1 MSKKYI
7 KTETGVL
14 VLATPEQIADAS
26 LEKFDVEERPNV
38 PNQEDPIKELT
49 GIIRDMSG
57 GLNAIKDKVDQQE
70 AALAAYKSAVD
81 RGFLPPNPK
90 EGPTAASASPELKDI
105 MGHYELAFQGKE
117 LMSRTVH
124 PNHVIDDAT
133 RIEMAKYY
141 ALFLRHTLFQDWRAK
156 DQFWKTFGSQLK
168 TAIGDVGNA
177 FPLPDIVDSEILA
190 FAREVSVVLQYAR
203 IWPMSSDKQS
213 FPAENA
219 SASVTWGNET
229 SQSDPGITE
238 VELDANELSAYT
250 VVKNATLMDAR
261 SDIVSWLTAAL
272 AEAAGQELDNQA
284 FNGSGS
290 PFFGILGASGGAG
303 YSVVLGGSSFSDVTF
318 TDFSSMIAK
327 LDGLRKQGARF
338 WMHGQGLHLVRTLKD
353 DQNRPIF
360 YDTVASPTGG
370 TILGYPYSEVIKM
383 PSTTGADTAFLAF
396 GNLRY
401 FGVGRRLEV
410 STLSAD
416 PYGLWTTNRMRYKL
430 YQRWGMKISLANGF
444 VRMLTGS

>member
-1 MSKKYI
+1 MVKKFV
-7 KTETGVL
+7 KSATGVL
-14 VLATPEQIADAS
+14 VLATPEQEADAS
-26 LEKFDVEERPNV
+26 IEKFEVEDRPNV
-38 PNQEDPIKELT
+38 NPPDPIVELT
-49 GIIRDMSG
+49 GIVREMATSLSD
-57 GLNAIKDKVDQQE
+57 IKEKADQQGDALE
-70 AALAAYKSAVD
+70 AYRKAVD

-90 EGPTAASASPELKDI
+90 TGPTVDSASDELKSI

-124 PNHVIDDAT
+124 PNHVIDEPT
-133 RIEMAKYY
+133 RLEMAKFY
-141 ALFLRHTLFQDWRAK
+141 ALFLRHTLQQDWRAK
-156 DQFWKTFGSQLK
+156 DQFWKYFGPQMK
-168 TAIGDVGNA
+168 TAVGDSGNT

-190 FAREVSVVLQYAR
+190 FAREVSVVLQYSR

-213 FPAENA
+213 FPSETA
-219 SASVTWGNET
+219 SASVAWGNTT
-229 SQSDPGITE
+229 SQSEPGITE
-238 VELDANELSAYT
+238 VELDANELSAYS

-290 PFFGILGASGGAG
+290 PFFGILDATGAG
-303 YSVVLGGSSFSDVTF
+303 YSVTLSGSSFSDVTF

-360 YDTVASPTGG
+360 YDTVGQPTSG
-370 TILGYPYSEVIKM
+370 TILGFPYSEVMKM
-383 PSTTGADTAFLAF
+383 PSTTGASTAFLAF

-401 FGVGRRLEV
+401 LGVGRRLEV

-430 YQRWGMKISLANGF
+430 YQRWGMKIGLRNGL
-444 VRMLTGS
+444 VRMLTSS

>member
-14 VLATPEQIADAS
+14 VLATPEQIADES
-26 LEKFDVEERPNV
+26 LEKFEVEDRPPV
-38 PNQEDPIKELT
+38 QDDPIKELT
-49 GIIRDMSG
+49 GIIREMSG
-57 GLNAIKDKVDQQE
+57 GLNSIKEKVDQQE
-70 AALAAYKSAVD
+70 AAIAAYKAAVD
-81 RGFLPPNPK
+81 RGIFPPNPNA
-90 EGPTAASASPELKDI
+90 GPTRESASLELKEI

-117 LMSRTVH
+117 LMSKTVH
-124 PNHVIDDAT
+124 PNHQIDEKT
-133 RIEMAKYY
+133 RVELAKFY

-156 DQFWKTFGSQLK
+156 DQFWKYFGPQIK
-168 TAIGDVGNA
+168 TPIGDSGNA

-213 FPAENA
+213 FPSETAA
-219 SASVTWGNET
+219 ASVAWGNTTGE
-229 SQSDPGITE
+229 SEPGVTE
-238 VELDANELSAYT
+238 VELDANELSAYS

-261 SDIVSWLTAAL
+261 SDIVSWLTACL

-284 FNGSGS
+284 FNGTGS
-290 PFFGILGASGGAG
+290 PFFGILGATGAG
-303 YSVVLGGSSFSDVTF
+303 FSVILGGSTFSDLTA
-318 TDFSSMIAK
+318 TDLSEMIGK

-338 WMHGQGLHLVRTLKD
+338 WTHGQTLHLVRSLKD
-353 DQNRPIF
+353 SQLRPIF
-360 YDTVASPTGG
+360 VDTVGSPVSG
-370 TILGYPYSEVIKM
+370 TIWGYPYSEVIKM
-383 PSTTGADTAFLAF
+383 PSTTGANTAFLAF

-401 FGVGRRLEV
+401 LGIGRRLEV

-430 YQRWGMKISLANGF
+430 YQRWGMKVGLPGGF
-444 VRMLTGS
+444 VRALTSS

>member
-1 MSKKYI
+1 MAKQFVR
-7 KTETGVL
+7 TETGVL
-14 VLATPEQIADAS
+14 VLATQEQIADEKI
-26 LEKFDVEERPNV
+26 EKFEVEDRPNV
-38 PNQEDPIKELT
+38 PQDDPIKELT
-49 GIIRDMSG
+49 GIVREMASSLG
-57 GLNAIKDKVDQQE
+57 AIKEKAEQTD

-90 EGPTAASASPELKDI
+90 EGPTAASASPELKEI
-105 MGHYELAFQGKE
+105 MGHYDLAFQGKE

-124 PNHVIDDAT
+124 PNHVIDEPT
-133 RIEMAKYY
+133 RIEMAKFY

-156 DQFWKTFGSQLK
+156 DQFWKYFGPTIK
-168 TAIGDVGNA
+168 TPVGDSGNA
-177 FPLPDIVDSEILA
+177 FPLPDIVDAEILA

-203 IWPMSSDKQS
+203 IWQMTSDKQS
-213 FPAENA
+213 FPSETAA
-219 SASVTWGNET
+219 AAVTWGNNTNE
-229 SQSDPGITE
+229 SEPGITE
-238 VELDANELSAYT
+238 VELDANELSAYS

-290 PFFGILGASGGAG
+290 PFFGILAATGAG
-303 YSVVLGGSSFSDVTF
+303 YSVELGGSSFSDVTF

-327 LDGLRKQGARF
+327 LDGMRKQGARF

-360 YDTVASPTGG
+360 YDTIGQPTAG

-383 PSTTGADTAFLAF
+383 PSTTGASTAFMAF

-401 FGVGRRLEV
+401 LGIGRRLEV

-430 YQRWGMKISLANGF
+430 YQRWGMKIGLRNGF
-444 VRMLTGS
+444 VRMLTSS

>member
-7 KTETGVL
+7 KSDKGVL
-14 VLATPEQIADAS
+14 ILATPEQIADES
-26 LEKFDVEERPNV
+26 VEKFEVEDRTNV
-38 PNQEDPIKELT
+38 NPPDPIAELAGIVREMATSLNTIKEK
-49 GIIRDMSG
+49 
-57 GLNAIKDKVDQQE
+57 ADQQGD
-70 AALAAYKSAVD
+70 ALEAYKKAVE
-81 RGFLPPNPK
+81 RGILPPNPH
-90 EGPTAASASPELKDI
+90 EGPSASSASPELKDI

-117 LMSRTVH
+117 LMSKTVH
-124 PNHVIDDAT
+124 PNHTIDDKT
-133 RIEMAKYY
+133 RVEMAKFF

-156 DQFWKTFGSQLK
+156 DQFWKIFGPQIK
-168 TAIGDVGNA
+168 TAIGDSGNA

-213 FPAENA
+213 FPSETAA
-219 SASVTWGNET
+219 ASVVWGNTT
-229 SQSDPGITE
+229 SQSEPGVTE
-238 VELDANELSAYT
+238 VELEANELSAYS

-290 PFFGILGASGGAG
+290 PFFGILDATGAG
-303 YSVVLGGSSFSDVTF
+303 YSVALGGSSFSDMTF
-318 TDFSSMIAK
+318 TDLSEMIGK

-338 WMHGQGLHLVRTLKD
+338 WMQGQILHLIRSLKD
-353 DQNRPIF
+353 SNNRPIF
-360 YDTVASPTGG
+360 YDTIGQPTSG

-401 FGVGRRLEV
+401 LGVGRRLEV

-430 YQRWGMKISLANGF
+430 YQRWGMKIGLHNGF
-444 VRMLTGS
+444 VRALTSS

>member
-7 KTETGVL
+7 KTATGVL
-14 VLATPEQIADAS
+14 VLATPEQIADES
-26 LEKFDVEERPNV
+26 LEKFEVEDRAPV
-38 PNQEDPIKELT
+38 PQDDPIKELT
-49 GIIRDMSG
+49 GIIREMSG
-57 GLNAIKDKVDQQE
+57 GLNAIKEKVDQQE
-70 AALAAYKSAVD
+70 AALAAYKGAVD
-81 RGFLPPNPK
+81 RGFLPPNPHN
-90 EGPTAASASPELKDI
+90 GPTRESASPELKEI

-117 LMSRTVH
+117 LMSKTVH
-124 PNHVIDDAT
+124 PNHTIDEPT
-133 RIEMAKYY
+133 RIELAKFY

-156 DQFWKTFGSQLK
+156 DMFWKYFGPQMK
-168 TAIGDVGNA
+168 TAIGDAGNA

-190 FAREVSVVLQYAR
+190 FAREVSVVLQYSR

-213 FPAENA
+213 FPSETAA
-219 SASVTWGNET
+219 AAVAWGNT
-229 SQSDPGITE
+229 TQQSEPGITE
-238 VELDANELSAYT
+238 VELDANELSAYS

-284 FNGSGS
+284 FNGAGS
-290 PFFGILGASGGAG
+290 PFFGILDATGAG
-303 YSVVLGGSSFSDVTF
+303 YSVTLGGSSFSDVTF

-360 YDTVASPTGG
+360 YDTVGSPTSG

-383 PSTTGADTAFLAF
+383 PSTTAASTAFLAF

-401 FGVGRRLEV
+401 LGVGRRLEV

-430 YQRWGMKISLANGF
+430 YQRWGMKIGLQNGF
-444 VRMLTGS
+444 VRMLTSS